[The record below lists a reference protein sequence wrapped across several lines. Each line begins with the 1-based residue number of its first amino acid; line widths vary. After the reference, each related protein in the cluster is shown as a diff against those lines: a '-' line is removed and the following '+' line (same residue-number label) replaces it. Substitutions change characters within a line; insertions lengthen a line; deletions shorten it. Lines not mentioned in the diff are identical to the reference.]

1 MFKKFYKKYIFAVI
15 GGLIAILLAFASANY
30 WSYNNH
36 VTLHLDKTVVE
47 ANSAVTGKAS
57 PHSKVHFK
65 STNGIDNDYLYAD
78 SNGNFSEN
86 YLTESK
92 YKVYAT
98 KNGVKSKSYRISMH
112 ISDEDNDDTDSS
124 SSSSS
129 SISSSSSRLTK
140 YPNVS
145 SIFDLNSIESQ
156 NSSSLFKTV
165 ELKGF
170 NIVDMGA
177 DSMKQYHLL
186 ISPNG
191 HSDTYFLAVFD
202 HKLSGKLDT
211 YNTVTIDGTLNGKSK
226 LDGTQVNTGISS
238 DYLGKKVILINVDK
252 VSKK

>member
-1 MFKKFYKKYIFAVI
+1 MKNLLIVLAITFLLFIFAFIISSI
-15 GGLIAILLAFASANY
+15 GYIIAVGTDKKRSSWKRAVFISLILSGVLFLSARF
-30 WSYNNH
+30 
-36 VTLHLDKTVVE
+36 VGT
-47 ANSAVTGKAS
+47 
-57 PHSKVHFK
+57 HFVAET
-65 STNGIDNDYLYAD
+65 S
-78 SNGNFSEN
+78 
-86 YLTESK
+86 
-92 YKVYAT
+92 V
-98 KNGVKSKSYRISMH
+98 SKSSN
-112 ISDEDNDDTDSS
+112 SNSNDLTDDDDTEDIDTDSS

-129 SISSSSSRLTK
+129 SVSSSPSSSTE
-140 YPNVS
+140 YPNIS
-145 SIFDLNSIESQ
+145 SIFDLNTIESQ

-165 ELKGF
+165 ELKDF

>member
-1 MFKKFYKKYIFAVI
+1 MILKTLLIVLAITFLLFIFAFIISSI
-15 GGLIAILLAFASANY
+15 GYIIAVGTDKKRSSWKRAVFISLILSGVLFLSARFVGT
-30 WSYNNH
+30 H
-36 VTLHLDKTVVE
+36 FVVE
-47 ANSAVTGKAS
+47 TSVSQSSNSNS
-57 PHSKVHFK
+57 
-65 STNGIDNDYLYAD
+65 ND
-78 SNGNFSEN
+78 
-86 YLTESK
+86 LTDDDD
-92 YKVYAT
+92 T
-98 KNGVKSKSYRISMH
+98 
-112 ISDEDNDDTDSS
+112 EDIDTDSS

-129 SISSSSSRLTK
+129 SISSSTSSSTE
-140 YPNVS
+140 YPNIS
-145 SIFDLNSIESQ
+145 SIFDLNTIESQ

-252 VSKK
+252 ISKK